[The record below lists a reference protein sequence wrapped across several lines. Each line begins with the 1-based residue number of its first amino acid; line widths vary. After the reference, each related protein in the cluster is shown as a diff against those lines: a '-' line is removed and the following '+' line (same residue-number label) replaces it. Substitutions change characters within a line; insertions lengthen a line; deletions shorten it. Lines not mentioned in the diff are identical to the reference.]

1 MCRSGEVSRYDV
13 QRWLVHLLTRYG
25 YAYASNHFR
34 ALQQFFRWLAR
45 RPGAGPVSAGQ
56 LTAWPGVATRAVAGN
71 E

>member
-1 MCRSGEVSRYDV
+1 VCRSGEVSRYDV

-45 RPGAGPVSAGQ
+45 RPGRWTGICRSAHGM
-56 LTAWPGVATRAVAGN
+56 ARRGDASCGG